1 MSAAPRPAPFP
12 PWLAWARRLQGVAQN
27 GLLFSESAFDRER
40 YEAVRAVAA
49 EMLAAAAGLPAPEVN
64 ARLLAETGYLTP
76 KTDVRGVVFRE
87 PDGALLLV
95 REIHDDHRWTLPG
108 GWADPGDTPAVAA
121 VREVREESGYE
132 VRATKLLA
140 LWDRDTQGHEPRML
154 AGVFKVFIRCELLG
168 GAAADS
174 HETAGAAFFA
184 EADLPPESEL
194 SVARTTRTQ
203 LLRCFQHRRE
213 PGLPADFD

>member
-1 MSAAPRPAPFP
+1 MNPDFP
-12 PWLAWARRLQGVAQN
+12 PWLAWARRLQSVAQN
-27 GLLFSESAFDRER
+27 GLLFAENHFDRER

-49 EMLAAAAGLPAPEVN
+49 EMLAAAVGGNLPAPEVN

-76 KTDVRGVVFRE
+76 KVDVRGVVFRE
-87 PDGALLLV
+87 PDGAILLV
-95 REIHDDHRWTLPG
+95 REVHDGGGWTLPG

-121 VREVREESGYE
+121 VREVAEESGYA

-140 LWDRDTQGHEPRML
+140 VWDRDTQGHRPPLL
-154 AGVFKVFIRCELLG
+154 AGVFKLFMRCELLG
-168 GAAADS
+168 GAPADS

-194 SVARTTRTQ
+194 SVARTTRAQ
-203 LLRCFQHRRE
+203 LLRCFQHRRQ
-213 PGLPADFD
+213 PDLPADFD

>member
-1 MSAAPRPAPFP
+1 MSASSGPAPFP
-12 PWLAWARRLQGVAQN
+12 PWLAWARHLQGVAQN
-27 GLLFSESAFDRER
+27 GLLFSENAFDRER
-40 YEAVRAVAA
+40 YEVVRAVAA

-95 REIHDDHRWTLPG
+95 REVHDDNRWTLPG

-140 LWDRDTQGHEPRML
+140 LLDRDTQGHEPRLL

-168 GAAADS
+168 GAATDS

-184 EADLPPESEL
+184 EDALPPESEL
-194 SVARTTRTQ
+194 SVARTTRAQ

-213 PGLPADFD
+213 PELPADFD

>member
-1 MSAAPRPAPFP
+1 MNPVFP

-27 GLLFSESAFDRER
+27 GLLYAENQFDRER
-40 YEAVRAVAA
+40 YETVRAVAA
-49 EMLAAAAGLPAPEVN
+49 EMLAASSGLPAPEVN
-64 ARLLAETGYLTP
+64 ALLLAETGYLTP
-76 KTDVRGVVFRE
+76 KVDVRGVVFRE

-95 REIHDDHRWTLPG
+95 RETHDGNGWTLPG

-140 LWDRDTQGHEPRML
+140 VWDRDTQGHAPKML
-154 AGVFKVFIRCELLG
+154 VSVFKVFIQCELLG

-184 EADLPPESEL
+184 EPDLPPESEL
-194 SVARTTRTQ
+194 SVARTTCAQ
-203 LLRCFQHRRE
+203 LRRCFQHRRE
-213 PGLPADFD
+213 PDLPADFD